1 MADVYKL
8 VTALVFAATQVIIP
22 AHAAPPVA
30 YDQWQVGRQ
39 CNTVANPD
47 AEFGACPT
55 GFVCGSAITG
65 DGFLQ
70 RSLVAENGKPHY
82 QLLVTGSGVSD
93 VPTNIAATL
102 ANSSRGPYAY
112 LINEGAQAID
122 TIDLGDA
129 ATLSLADNSRVE
141 TAPQAVAVSPNGAF
155 LYIANADSTIT
166 VMRAYDRQV
175 VTTITVPALPTS
187 LLIHDARLYVTHVS
201 GNVITVIDLAS
212 KRVIDSLITGS
223 TFGQLL
229 IHPDGEHLYGLNAE
243 RSEILV
249 FDAHTGATI
258 ATHSLPS
265 AATQG
270 RMVLTPAGDLLY
282 VALSDGSSTRLYEL
296 TTATG
301 VLREAPKTYIGAVSQ
316 LLMNAAAN
324 QLLLSTTHPAASACS
339 NAKNGLYVLDTAL
352 LVPSVIR
359 HMNLGEEV
367 IASDASDIKLVL
379 NRDTGFLYRMSA
391 DTQQRFADVQ
401 SGSRAARDSQFVGP
415 VLQASLS
422 VDTPSVD
429 FGAVAVGTSSTRTLA
444 FRNNGALPFTV
455 TGFDLYS
462 TTSGLHSSVALD
474 GFSLSDDRCSGHTLL
489 PDEQC
494 SVEITQRFGAAGGKG
509 VRLVANTDAPSLSA
523 SATLTAQ
530 AQEAE
535 PLNTGMIAGG
545 GGLWTP
551 CYLLIA
557 AIYWRRRRCAAR
569 DASLHHG

>member
-1 MADVYKL
+1 MAAVYKL

-22 AHAAPPVA
+22 VHAAPPVA
-30 YDQWQVGRQ
+30 YDQWQAGKQ

-55 GFVCGSAITG
+55 GFVCGAAIFG
-65 DGFLQ
+65 DGFQQ
-70 RSLVAENGKPHY
+70 RSLVAESGGSFY
-82 QLLVTGSGVSD
+82 QVIVTGSGVSD
-93 VPTNIAATL
+93 APTNIAAAL
-102 ANSSRGPYAY
+102 SNSSRGPYAY
-112 LINEGAQAID
+112 LINGDAQAID

-129 ATLSLADNSRVE
+129 ATHTRALADSNAVA

-155 LYIANADSTIT
+155 LYIANADSTVT
-166 VMRAYDRQV
+166 VMRAYDRHV
-175 VTTITVPALPTS
+175 VTTITVPALPPS
-187 LLIHDARLYVTHVS
+187 LQIHGARLYVTRAF
-201 GNVITVIDLAS
+201 GNLITIIDLAS
-212 KRVIDSLITGS
+212 KRVIDSLITES
-223 TFGQLL
+223 TFEQLL

-324 QLLLSTTHPAASACS
+324 QLLLSTTHPAAATCA
-339 NAKNGLYVLDTAL
+339 NAVDGFYVVDTAL

-391 DTQQRFADVQ
+391 DTQQRFASVQ

-429 FGAVAVGTSSTRTLA
+429 FGAVAVGTSSTRTLV
-444 FRNNGALPFTV
+444 FRNNGALPYTV
-455 TGFDLYS
+455 TGFDMQS
-462 TTSGLHSSVALD
+462 TRLGSQSSVALD

-494 SVEITQRFGAAGGKG
+494 SVEITHRFGADGDKG
-509 VRLVANTDAPSLSA
+509 VRLVANTDAPSASA
-523 SATLTAQ
+523 SAMLTAH
-530 AQEAE
+530 ADVAV
-535 PLNTGMIAGG
+535 PLDTGTGSGG
-545 GGLWTP
+545 GGLWSP
-551 CYLLIA
+551 YYLLIG
-557 AIYWRRRRCAAR
+557 AIWWYRRRFR
-569 DASLHHG
+569 